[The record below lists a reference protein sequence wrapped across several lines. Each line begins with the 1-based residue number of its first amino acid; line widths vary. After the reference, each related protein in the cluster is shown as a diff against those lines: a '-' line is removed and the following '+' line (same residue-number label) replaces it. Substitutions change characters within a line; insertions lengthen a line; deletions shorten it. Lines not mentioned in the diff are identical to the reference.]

1 MSEIGVPEDPGNR
14 RRILLVDDYPLMREH
29 YGTYQDFSSDY
40 IMNIAHRLVDPV
52 TGFSA
57 TLNQT
62 LLTCAL
68 RDIAPVTDSRTAM
81 ELLYR
86 KYQRALQ
93 ASPPTG

>member
-14 RRILLVDDYPLMREH
+14 RRILLVNDLMREH

-68 RDIAPVTDSRTAM
+68 RENVLFSRLPSPPLPLWLPDHRTAM
-81 ELLYR
+81 
-86 KYQRALQ
+86 
-93 ASPPTG
+93 